1 MADELFPIIEARD
14 VERSLG
20 FWRDLLGGQVTSTFP
35 GEDGSVVFTSVQLGR
50 SAIGIGGPAP
60 AVTHGS
66 IILWLYVEAVDPLIE
81 RLRAAGVTVVAEPAD
96 QPWGER
102 TARVLDP
109 DGHVVMLGQRAP
121 GDAA

>member
-20 FWRDLLGGQVTSTFP
+20 FWRDLLGGHVTSTVS
-35 GEDGSVVFTSVQLGR
+35 GEDGSIVFASLQVGR

-60 AVTHGS
+60 EVTHGS
-66 IILWLYVEAVDPLIE
+66 IILWVYVDAVDPLVE
-81 RLRAAGVTVVAEPAD
+81 RLRAAGVTIAAEPAD

-109 DGHVVMLGQRAP
+109 DGHVVMLGQRTRGESA
-121 GDAA
+121 